1 MPLDKLPDSK
11 KILLTRNIPKNWI
24 RSIADER
31 SEMGSIAASGV
42 ATGRTSFKQSPNK
55 KMKNTLV
62 RVGGFPVSFKS
73 PPFHCH
79 ADQLDDGRSRSIRQT
94 DPAEVKSKET
104 RILLPPLG

>member
-1 MPLDKLPDSK
+1 MKWVQLQPAVW
-11 KILLTRNIPKNWI
+11 LLAVP
-24 RSIADER
+24 RSNK
-31 SEMGSIAASGV
+31 V
-42 ATGRTSFKQSPNK
+42 PTKK